1 MHQVSFAP
9 DGKQVLVI
17 DRDGNRHE
25 ALILP
30 GQSTELVKMLTTKG
44 ITFAVQSNAPQS
56 EVSGLL
62 SVLPSILLPVAII
75 GGLFFLQRRNQEG
88 GGGGM
93 GGMGGPGG
101 PMGMGKSKS
110 KIQMEVPPAL
120 CPSNTAATLV
130 SSPRIASPRLLSD
143 SPSHPRVLAA
153 RDGRHLR

>member
-110 KIQMEVPPAL
+110 KIQMEVPRQFRHRKIG
-120 CPSNTAATLV
+120 PSPLLPKSHLPPIRSTL
-130 SSPRIASPRLLSD
+130 SIPLSLL
-143 SPSHPRVLAA
+143 R
-153 RDGRHLR
+153 